1 MFGVV
6 ECAGSAY
13 IVLEDREGA
22 SPAYVQQGAGCR
34 VAGSGTGKGEDL
46 DRFTGVPEPRGGV
59 GEVGEDSGSEVAVVG
74 AVG

>member
-6 ECAGSAY
+6 ECAGGPY

-22 SPAYVQQGAGCR
+22 SPAYIQQGAGCR

-46 DRFTGVPEPRGGV
+46 DRLAGVAEPSGGV
-59 GEVGEDSGSEVAVVG
+59 GKVGKDSGSEVAVVG